1 MTGFVVY
8 LQFFVT
14 FAGVINFLNKYYSIM
29 KKISLFFV
37 FLMMSVAS
45 FTVAAGNDVHGDLNG
60 DGKVSITDVTT
71 LINYLLSGTWPEVT
85 HGYVDL
91 GLPSGTL
98 WATCNIGAY
107 SPEDYG
113 DYIAWGETAPR
124 DYYEWVTYKWC
135 NGSSSSLTKYNFTDS
150 KIELDLEDDAA
161 YVNWGPSWRM
171 PTRDQMDE
179 LKSSC
184 SWQWVQYNGVNGQLG
199 TGPNGNKIF
208 LPAAGSRRGTGYE
221 LVGSYG
227 RYWSRNLIGR
237 AEPTATGLFLLSA
250 TVNTSYYDRCEGLTI
265 RPVRAPQE

>member
-1 MTGFVVY
+1 
-8 LQFFVT
+8 
-14 FAGVINFLNKYYSIM
+14 M

-60 DGKVSITDVTT
+60 DGRVSITDVTA

-85 HGYVDL
+85 HEYVDL

-135 NGSSSSLTKYNFTDS
+135 NGTYNSQTKYNIVDGKT
-150 KIELDLEDDAA
+150 ELDLEDDAA

-171 PTRDQMDE
+171 PTIDQMDE
-179 LKSSC
+179 LRSSC
-184 SWQWVQYNGVNGQLG
+184 TWQWVQYNGVNGRLG
-199 TGPNGNKIF
+199 TGPNGKKIF

-227 RYWSRNLIGR
+227 RYWSRDTYYIS
-237 AEPTATGLFLLSA
+237 EPYANGLFFLSA
-250 TVNTSYYDRCEGLTI
+250 AINTTYYDRCEGFTI
-265 RPVRAPQE
+265 RPVRASQN